1 MKKLFIFAIATL
13 GMLACSE
20 GGQNDPEPE
29 KVEGAL
35 PGKFSVSVN
44 TKVQFSQGNLQ
55 YQSSTN
61 TWRFADHQWVTIAS
75 ATNDKSTSESGWTDY
90 LNWDTGREYLPKGD
104 PGDGRIFIDWG
115 SYAISNGGNT
125 TNMWRTLTADE
136 WLYLFHGRINAENL
150 FALGTVN
157 DMPGVI
163 ILPDN
168 WSKPSDIVFHSSA
181 EKGCTWGHEFD
192 LGDHRKAIGYS
203 VQDLENH
210 FLDNIYTSDEWSKME
225 TAGAVFLPAAG
236 NERNRRAYGVKEGGM
251 YWSATQYIDDEDGES
266 FSMFFYNTFI
276 KTNLKEAALIPQC
289 PDAKDTGGQSVRLV
303 R

>member
-1 MKKLFIFAIATL
+1 MRKLFIFAFAAL
-13 GMLACSE
+13 GMLACTQR
-20 GGQNDPEPE
+20 GQEDPEPEPE

-35 PGKFSVSVN
+35 PGKFSVSAN

-61 TWRFADHQWVTIAS
+61 TWRLAEHQWVTIAN
-75 ATNDKSTSESGWTDY
+75 ATSEKSTSESGWTDY
-90 LNWDTGREYLPKGD
+90 ITWETGAEYLPKDGD
-104 PGDGRIFIDWG
+104 PVFIDWG

-125 TNMWRTLTADE
+125 ANMWRILTADE
-136 WLYLFHGRINAENL
+136 WLYLFYDRTNAENL

-181 EKGCTWGHEFD
+181 EKGYTWGHEFD
-192 LGDHRKAIGYS
+192 LGGYLKAIGYS
-203 VQDLENH
+203 VQDQENH
-210 FLDNIYTSDEWSKME
+210 FLDNTYSTGEWLKME

-236 NERNRRAYGVKEGGM
+236 NEWNGQAYGVKSYGM
-251 YWSATQYIDDEDGES
+251 YWSARPYTRDEERES
-266 FSMFFYNTFI
+266 FSIFFYDT
-276 KTNLKEAALIPQC
+276 ALIPQC
-289 PDAKDTGGQSVRLV
+289 PDADDTKGQSVRLV
-303 R
+303 H